1 MASRSQCLQHGSARA
16 RFLRGS
22 RPLGGARGPV
32 PPPPLLPAR
41 ARGGQAPWRT
51 RRCACAPLPGP
62 GRSAPGALPAGAPLP
77 HRAPQSCAAAAP
89 PLRRAAA
96 VTCSTASPPLGGG
109 TGATACAALLL
120 ERPAASLQ
128 WGSGFC
134 TSIKGSKLTGS
145 RWRRCQFGGAHRTR
159 SPRAR
164 AGARPFG
171 RASKSKS
178 TSAGSSERVGAA
190 GEGMGGVRG
199 AGAAERRRRGGGEWW
214 ARRVAP
220 VGSARATRPAGPR
233 APCA

>member
-22 RPLGGARGPV
+22 RPLGGAQGPV
-32 PPPPLLPAR
+32 PPSPPPLPAR
-41 ARGGQAPWRT
+41 ARRASALAHPPLRL
-51 RRCACAPLPGP
+51 RSPPLPGP
-62 GRSAPGALPAGAPLP
+62 GRSAPGALPARRCRTAQ
-77 HRAPQSCAAAAP
+77 RRAAP

-96 VTCSTASPPLGGG
+96 VACSTASPPLGGG
-109 TGATACAALLL
+109 TGPTASCAALLL

-134 TSIKGSKLTGS
+134 TSIKGSNLTGS

-190 GEGMGGVRG
+190 GEGREGVRG
-199 AGAAERRRRGGGEWW
+199 AGAAERRRRGGGEWC